1 MYKRR
6 VFAIAVLFGL
16 VFLPARSVRAADN
29 LESVL
34 HRLDASSAGF
44 HTVSAD
50 FEFDSVQTDP
60 VPDKDVQ
67 KGTVYCE
74 RKGRSLDLGMHIREE
89 NGRPVPKVVVFSK
102 GVFKLYEQLINQVT
116 TSSKAGKYESYM
128 GLGFGASGKEL
139 TAAWN
144 IKYMGP
150 ETLDGVKTEKLE
162 LVAKDPQVLKMF
174 PKVTVWIDPERDVTL
189 KQVFDEGQ
197 GQYRVCVYFD
207 IKLNQ
212 PLPKDAF
219 SFKTDKKTT
228 YVQR

>member
-1 MYKRR
+1 MYKGRI
-6 VFAIAVLFGL
+6 FALAAILGL
-16 VFLPARSVRAADN
+16 ALLPVRSARAADN

-34 HRLDASSAGF
+34 HRLDVSSARF
-44 HTVSAD
+44 HTVTAD

-67 KGTVYCE
+67 KGTIYCE
-74 RKGRSLDLGMHIREE
+74 RKGHSLDLGMHIGEE

-116 TSSKAGKYESYM
+116 TSNKAGKYESYM

-139 TAAWN
+139 AAAWN
-144 IKYMGP
+144 IKDLGP

-174 PKVTVWIDPERDVTL
+174 PKVTVWIDTERDVTL
-189 KQVFDEGQ
+189 KQVFEEGQ
-197 GQYRVCVYFD
+197 GQYRVCVYFN

-212 PLPKDAF
+212 SLPKDAF